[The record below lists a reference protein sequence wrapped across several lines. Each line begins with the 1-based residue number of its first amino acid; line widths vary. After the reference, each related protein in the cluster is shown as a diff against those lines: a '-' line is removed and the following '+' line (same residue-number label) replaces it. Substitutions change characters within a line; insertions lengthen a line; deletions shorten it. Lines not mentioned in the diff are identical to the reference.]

1 MPTTARQSETTR
13 VVALAFHEVIG
24 NGHPGAEADAPSHAD
39 TEHAAG
45 SRIDARELEAVLS
58 GLRQLGYQT
67 VSSRAF
73 RAWQDGTKALP
84 ERSVVLT
91 FDYGHA
97 SHFDIATSLLLRYR
111 FSGTFFVTVGR
122 IGRPGYMSWEQLRK
136 LVFLGMEIG
145 SCGMSQEPLTGLTP
159 EALTQQLVE
168 SKRILEEQLGIPM
181 RALAATGGH
190 WNPAVAEAARR
201 AGYDAVWVSTV
212 GTNGHQTH
220 PQALRRIV
228 VRWPLSAERIVTLV
242 EGWQPSF
249 WWVANQ
255 QAAIRMLKRVLGVYW
270 YEQLKR
276 RVVPDA

>member
-1 MPTTARQSETTR
+1 MPTTVRQVQTVR
-13 VVALAFHEVIG
+13 VPALAFHDVIG
-24 NGHPGAEADAPSHAD
+24 DGHAAAEA
-39 TEHAAG
+39 AASG
-45 SRIDARELEAVLS
+45 SRISARELEAVLS
-58 GLRQLGYQT
+58 RLRHLGYQT

-73 RAWQDGTKALP
+73 RAWQQGSQTLP

-91 FDYGHA
+91 FDYGYA
-97 SHFDIATSLLLRYR
+97 SHFDVATSLLLRYH
-111 FSGTFFVTVGR
+111 FSGTFFVTAGR

-145 SCGMSQEPLTGLTP
+145 CCGMSHEPLTGLAP
-159 EALTQQLVE
+159 ETLAQELVE
-168 SKRILEEQLGIPM
+168 SKRTLEEQLGIPV
-181 RALAATGGH
+181 RALAAAGGH
-190 WNPAVAEAARR
+190 WNQAVADAARR
-201 AGYDAVWVSTV
+201 AGYDAVWASTV
-212 GTNGHQTH
+212 GTNGRETH

-228 VRWPLSAERIVTLV
+228 VRWPLSAERVVALV

-255 QAAIRMLKRVLGVYW
+255 QVAIRTLKRVLGVYW